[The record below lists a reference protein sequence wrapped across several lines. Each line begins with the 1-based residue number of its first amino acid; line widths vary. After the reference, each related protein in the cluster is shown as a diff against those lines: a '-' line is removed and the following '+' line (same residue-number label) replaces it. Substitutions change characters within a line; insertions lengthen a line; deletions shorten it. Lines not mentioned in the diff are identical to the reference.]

1 MPPLPEPIRI
11 PRQPVPWMLLASV
24 SLVLLL
30 LLNWKRVPARYRRVY
45 ASACLLLLA
54 GLVAGMATGCGKN
67 YGGGGGTHYDSITAV
82 YSGDSNYSGST
93 SAAVQVTVQ

>member
-1 MPPLPEPIRI
+1 
-11 PRQPVPWMLLASV
+11 MLLASV
-24 SLVLLL
+24 VLLL
-30 LLNWKRVPARYRRVY
+30 LLLKWRRVPARYRRVY
-45 ASACLLLLA
+45 SSACLLLLA